1 MDVGRDLIDHRI
13 TDAHGEDAG
22 MVDDLWMT
30 WDAGACIIGNLVT
43 GSAALIDQ
51 FGRAARPLSR
61 AAQRLGC
68 GHAVVWRE
76 IPWHRVDRIE
86 RPQVVLALARGELP
100 TLPGRSQPSDRSTAR
115 LYTEL
120 IKLPVRTK
128 DGSQLGILDVRTTPH
143 TSGAPTV
150 IGLLLTPHPHGYTLG
165 LKRYDTTSTRLGG
178 IAGAFFL
185 PWSDIATIT
194 HTITTRLDHGE
205 LIPLADAP
213 QPHPP
218 PMPAGAQQP

>member
-30 WDAGACIIGNLVT
+30 WDPGTATVGNLVSGT
-43 GSAALIDQ
+43 AALIGQ
-51 FGRAARPLSR
+51 LGPAARPLTR
-61 AAQRLGC
+61 AAQWFGC
-68 GHAVVWRE
+68 RHALQWRE
-76 IPWHRVDRIE
+76 IPWDRVDRVE

-120 IKLPVRTK
+120 IKLPVRTN
-128 DGSQLGILDVRTTPH
+128 DGSQLGILDVRTASY
-143 TSGAPTV
+143 TSGAPTI

-165 LKRYDTTSTRLGG
+165 MKRYDTTSTRLGG

-185 PWSDIATIT
+185 PCRDIATIT
-194 HTITTRLDHGE
+194 DAITTRLDHDE
-205 LIPLADAP
+205 LSPLADAP

-218 PMPAGAQQP
+218 PMPAGAQKP